1 MCNLSID
8 KLVKVWYN
16 DYSKREKE
24 LSGMRK
30 QRVFENFGYVVLMGL
45 IIAQCVIGKWY
56 ILGQCIYLA
65 CNVISVV
72 RSFVLKRPKADKIK
86 DFSCTA
92 ITIGLILMAIK

>member
-1 MCNLSID
+1 
-8 KLVKVWYN
+8 
-16 DYSKREKE
+16 
-24 LSGMRK
+24 MRK

-56 ILGQCIYLA
+56 ILGQCIYLT